1 MSTARIAPPR
11 SLLFVP
17 ASRPDMVAK
26 VTRWRPD
33 VVVVD
38 LEDAV
43 AAAEKES
50 ARAGGIEAAEAVATG
65 PSGLTVLVRVNP
77 RGSRWF
83 EDDLA
88 AVAGSG
94 VQGVV
99 LPKYESVDDAL
110 AVREA
115 LPGTSVLLAGL
126 ETARGVAQCREL
138 LGAAADVDA
147 AYFGAEDYIVDVGGS
162 RTAAGAEVLHAR
174 SEVLLA
180 ARLGG
185 AAPVDQAVMEVNDD
199 DRFVVDAE
207 AGRSIGY
214 TGKICVHPRQVAL
227 AHQVFAPSPADVEH
241 ARAVLVMAQEK
252 GVGLVD
258 GRMTDEVHVRWARQ
272 VLARVQDESGG
283 R

>member
-1 MSTARIAPPR
+1 MGAPR

-43 AAAEKES
+43 AADDKDS
-50 ARAGGIEAAEAVATG
+50 ARAGGIAAAEAVAVEPTG
-65 PSGLTVLVRVNP
+65 MTVLVRVNP

-88 AVAGSG
+88 AVAVSG

-99 LPKYESVDDAL
+99 LPKFESVDDAV
-110 AVREA
+110 AVRDA
-115 LPGTSVLLAGL
+115 LPDGSVLLAGL

-138 LGAAADVDA
+138 LGAAGVDA

-162 RTAAGAEVLHAR
+162 RTAAGAEVLYAR

-185 AAPVDQAVMEVNDD
+185 VAPVDQAVMEIRDD
-199 DRFVVDAE
+199 DRFVADAE

-227 AHQVFAPSPADVEH
+227 AHRVFAPSSADVEH
-241 ARAVLVMAQEK
+241 ARAVLAMAQEK

-258 GRMTDEVHVRWARQ
+258 GRMTDEVHVRWARR
-272 VLARVQDESGG
+272 VLAQVQDESGG

>member
-1 MSTARIAPPR
+1 MGAPR

-33 VVVVD
+33 AVVVD

-43 AAAEKES
+43 AAADKDS
-50 ARAGGIEAAEAVATG
+50 ARAGGIAAADAVAAEPTG
-65 PSGLTVLVRVNP
+65 ITVLVRVNP

-88 AVAGSG
+88 AVAVSG

-99 LPKYESVDDAL
+99 LPKFESVDDAV
-110 AVREA
+110 AVRDA
-115 LPGTSVLLAGL
+115 LPDGSVLLAGL
-126 ETARGVAQCREL
+126 ETARGVAHCREL
-138 LGAAADVDA
+138 LGKADVDA

-162 RTAAGAEVLHAR
+162 RTAAGAEVLYAR

-180 ARLGG
+180 AHLGG
-185 AAPVDQAVMEVNDD
+185 VAPVDQAVMEIRDD
-199 DRFVVDAE
+199 DRFVADAE

-283 R
+283 G